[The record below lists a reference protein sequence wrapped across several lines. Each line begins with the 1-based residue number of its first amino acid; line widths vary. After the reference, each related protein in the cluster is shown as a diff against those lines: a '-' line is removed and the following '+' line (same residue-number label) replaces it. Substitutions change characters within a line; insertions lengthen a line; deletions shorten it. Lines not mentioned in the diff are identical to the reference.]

1 MAQVIASVSKCLTC
15 LQTASIA
22 KLLCHGANESDEG
35 YESDEGNE
43 EGSHESDE
51 GNEESTG
58 RRRSGCCTH
67 EEGHEGY
74 EGNES
79 HESHE
84 SDEVSASRVGAGL
97 IRNLK
102 IGLAHSCYASLV

>member
-1 MAQVIASVSKCLTC
+1 MGVSKCFTC

-22 KLLCHGANESDEG
+22 KLLYHGANESDEG
-35 YESDEGNE
+35 YESDEGHE
-43 EGSHESDE
+43 EGSHESHEGDEGDE

-58 RRRSGCCTH
+58 WRRSGCCTH
-67 EEGHEGY
+67 E

-97 IRNLK
+97 VRNLK
-102 IGLAHSCYASLV
+102 IGLAHS

>member
-1 MAQVIASVSKCLTC
+1 MGSQVSKCFTC
-15 LQTASIA
+15 PQTASIA
-22 KLLCHGANESDEG
+22 KLLYHGAHGSDEG

-43 EGSHESDE
+43 EGSHESHEGDE
-51 GNEESTG
+51 SNEESTG

-79 HESHE
+79 HES
-84 SDEVSASRVGAGL
+84 DEVSASRVGARL

-102 IGLAHSCYASLV
+102 IRLAQGRYVSLV

>member
-1 MAQVIASVSKCLTC
+1 MGTC

-22 KLLCHGANESDEG
+22 KLLYHGANESDEG
-35 YESDEGNE
+35 YESDEGHE
-43 EGSHESDE
+43 EGSHESHEGDE

-58 RRRSGCCTH
+58 WRRSGCCTH

>member
-1 MAQVIASVSKCLTC
+1 MGVSKCFTC
-15 LQTASIA
+15 PQTASIA
-22 KLLCHGANESDEG
+22 KLLYHGA

-43 EGSHESDE
+43 EGSHESHEGDEGDE

-79 HESHE
+79 HES
-84 SDEVSASRVGAGL
+84 DEVSASRVGARL

-102 IGLAHSCYASLV
+102 IRLAQGRYASLV